1 MAVVETDR
9 SAMELAALLE
19 DLSRSVARSAKQ
31 EDLIH
36 ELMRLSDQPLLLRAF
51 MLRSGEVASR
61 QVSLG
66 DFSTLVQRRDGN
78 PFNDV
83 KSLYSPYAALESISA
98 TSLRPERFTPSG
110 LDREKALMN
119 FGPGVRPV
127 LKSSSLMC
135 CALLGGL
142 ILVAAA
148 LWT

>member
-1 MAVVETDR
+1 MAETDR
-9 SAMELAALLE
+9 SAMELAALLK
-19 DLSRSVARSAKQ
+19 DLSGSVARSGKQ
-31 EDLIH
+31 EDLSP

-66 DFSTLVQRRDGN
+66 DFSMLVQRRAEN
-78 PFNDV
+78 PFSDV
-83 KSLYSPYAALESISA
+83 RSPYSPYAALESISS

-110 LDREKALMN
+110 MDRERALMD
-119 FGPGVRPV
+119 FGPGGRPA

-135 CALLGGL
+135 CALLGGF